1 MNGIVFF
8 DRCSIGSSEKRRGGT
23 ENKTRNLVRQDN
35 FQKRE
40 RVRGV
45 VTKVLLRK
53 FHRLASFDGSGHVN
67 HAVELV
73 FLKDAVKCRAIAGVA
88 FYEFSALGHG
98 GFVAVAEIVVYNDV
112 VATLQEFRGND
123 AADISGASGDEYA
136 VGHGEESPSEAEW
149 LRRSS
154 SKMKPG
160 DRIER
165 SKRQRARLHQES
177 GGYASQTPP
186 P

>member
-67 HAVELV
+67 HAVEFI
-73 FLKDAVKCRAIAGVA
+73 FLEDAVKSSAIAGVA
-88 FYEFSALGHG
+88 FDEFRALGYG
-98 GFVAVAEIVVYNDV
+98 RFVTVSEIVVDNDV
-112 VATLQEFRGND
+112 VAAFQEFGGDD
-123 AADISGASGDEYA
+123 AADISGASGD
-136 VGHGEESPSEAEW
+136 
-149 LRRSS
+149 
-154 SKMKPG
+154 
-160 DRIER
+160 
-165 SKRQRARLHQES
+165 
-177 GGYASQTPP
+177 
-186 P
+186 